1 MVVVEKL
8 THVYQKGT
16 PLERKALQ
24 DVSLEI
30 AKGECVGIIGE
41 TGSGKTTLIQH
52 FNGLLKPSF
61 GRVTIDGLELGRS
74 PGALAEL
81 RRRVGLVFQYPEH
94 QLFEATVFEDISFV
108 LRQRRSMS
116 PEEIE
121 QRVKWACGWV
131 GLDYEEFRGRPLWEL
146 SGGEMRRVAL
156 AGILIQDPQLLL
168 LDEPTVGLDA
178 SGKKEILNEIGKWSQ
193 SGKTVV
199 IVSHSVEDLLDLVN
213 RLIVLQQG
221 KLVIAGTPAE
231 VFAHLSKADELTFL
245 IPSIYQL
252 CYTLRLEGWEIP
264 ETTLQVE
271 EALPI
276 LDRLL
281 KRKIVSSASGSKLQ
295 N

>member
-8 THVYQKGT
+8 THVYQRGT

-30 AKGECVGIIGE
+30 AQGECVGIIGE

-61 GRVTIDGLELGRS
+61 GRVTIDGWELGRS
-74 PGALAEL
+74 PGALTEL

-116 PEEIE
+116 PEEME

-168 LDEPTVGLDA
+168 LDEPTVSLDA

-213 RLIVLQQG
+213 RLIVLKQG
-221 KLVIAGTPAE
+221 KVVVAGTPAE

-252 CYTLRLEGWEIP
+252 CHTLRLEGWEIP

-281 KRKIVSSASGSKLQ
+281 KRKIVSCGSKPQ